1 MKTLLVKRLESSFYA
16 FKKSLNRFR
25 IANERMIEMFE
36 NDKVFIAPDLDINKF
51 YEKGFSEEEIE
62 EAVNDAQLENPKNRV
77 FKADDFVK
85 DFLPLLKDDQDWLN
99 YLCNN
104 LENVTSDPKLD

>member
-1 MKTLLVKRLESSFYA
+1 MGLIPEIRDLYYEQAELVSKSLAYIMKTLLVKRLESSFYA

-62 EAVNDAQLENPKNRV
+62 EAVNDASWRILRIECLR
-77 FKADDFVK
+77 
-85 DFLPLLKDDQDWLN
+85 LMIL
-99 YLCNN
+99 
-104 LENVTSDPKLD
+104 